1 MFKKKQTSEFPT
13 ISKHDNIDY
22 DSSLKTYKNVT
33 ESYTT
38 ATGVSQ
44 LITPKRMVILAVAAG
59 VGIGY
64 YFYSKNKKKST
75 PQHPTSQATS
85 QAKGKEDGKNTSKL
99 KGFIIPLIVVVIA
112 IGGFVF
118 WKKKKS

>member
-22 DSSLKTYKNVT
+22 DNSLKTYKNVT

-38 ATGVSQ
+38 ASGVSQ
-44 LITPKRMVILAVAAG
+44 LITPKRIIILAVAAG

-64 YFYSKNKKKST
+64 YFYSKKKST
-75 PQHPTSQATS
+75 PQPPNKSGDPSTTSS
-85 QAKGKEDGKNTSKL
+85 GKENTQKL
-99 KGFIIPLIVVVIA
+99 KLFVIPLIVIA
-112 IGGFVF
+112 VAVGGFVF